1 MKDLLRKGHYCS
13 KIHTLIM
20 TFLPPPY
27 IVPLLQ
33 ENVDSSFYDFSQIS
47 ISIPINKG
55 GSLYDGCNETIHQNL
70 VYLRY
75 LKNKKIEKSLFNISA
90 NNIKLLIPLQAH
102 AISSEPFFQTYANS
116 QAQEVC
122 VKQTYLVEMWQISR
136 ENINCKSRSYS
147 NYIELHFRLFCTALG
162 YHLCVFWCTTLS
174 QNSDHCP
181 EQIKLFVSFCQ
192 HLVPDLILCQHDI
205 GQSLRPASEILV

>member
-33 ENVDSSFYDFSQIS
+33 ENVDSEFYDFSQIS

-75 LKNKKIEKSLFNISA
+75 LKK
-90 NNIKLLIPLQAH
+90 
-102 AISSEPFFQTYANS
+102 
-116 QAQEVC
+116 
-122 VKQTYLVEMWQISR
+122 
-136 ENINCKSRSYS
+136 
-147 NYIELHFRLFCTALG
+147 
-162 YHLCVFWCTTLS
+162 
-174 QNSDHCP
+174 
-181 EQIKLFVSFCQ
+181 
-192 HLVPDLILCQHDI
+192 
-205 GQSLRPASEILV
+205 